1 MANKV
6 RAMRVYEGPSE
17 VHRMTI
23 GKRVLDGKWGG
34 IN

>member
-1 MANKV
+1 
-6 RAMRVYEGPSE
+6 VYEGPSE

-34 IN
+34 IK